1 LPPFLRYIIVEVVA
15 DLKVV
20 YSSSTFT
27 TEAQLR
33 KFADSCPE
41 PPIEPETIGR
51 FLADIKGPP
60 ETRHATTVL

>member
-41 PPIEPETIGR
+41 PPIELVDPPRCPEKVIPTLEAQHIMS
-51 FLADIKGPP
+51 
-60 ETRHATTVL
+60 